1 MSQTNAQL
9 LADSLGTAS
18 TGTIPIGG
26 IVLWSGST
34 GSVPTGWALCD
45 GTNGTPNYLDQKSQT
60 WIADFQN
67 MGAETGFSVEW
78 TGIPEDT
85 QRIIIMFHNVS
96 PGSGQ
101 DWLVQLGNV
110 AGNYFAGPYAAA
122 STTNSGTDRYDTQGF
137 IINVTSNS
145 TTCSGRMVIE
155 RVRQENTKT
164 WAATGQ
170 ITHGTGGAMRQFAGS
185 FSSSTN
191 TELSTIDRIR
201 ITSEN
206 FTSRCVDDGYMSIF
220 CEAQENSIS
229 GNYIMRTS

>member
-18 TGTIPIGG
+18 TGTTPIGG
-26 IVLWSGST
+26 IILWSGST
-34 GSVPTGWALCD
+34 GSIPTGWALCD
-45 GTNGTPNYLDQKSQT
+45 GTNGTPNFLDQKSQT
-60 WIADFQN
+60 WLADFQN
-67 MGAETGFSVEW
+67 VQTETGSSVEW

-85 QRIIIMFHNVS
+85 QRIIIMFWNVS

-101 DWLVQLGNV
+101 DWLVQLGNI

-122 STTNSGTDRYDTQGF
+122 STNASGSSDRYDTQGF

-145 TTCSGRMVIE
+145 ATCSGRMVIE
-155 RVRQENTKT
+155 RVREGNTRA
-164 WAATGQ
+164 WVATGQ
-170 ITHGTGGAMRQFAGS
+170 ISHGTSGGMRQFAGAMGT
-185 FSSSTN
+185 STTN
-191 TELSTIDRIR
+191 EIDRIR

-206 FTSRCVDDGYMSIF
+206 FSSRCIDNGYMSVL

-229 GNYIMRTS
+229 GTYIMRTS